1 MVKTMGWMA
10 MMNGTGE
17 QIMHAESAGGSPIV
31 TINQINLTG
40 RQILSIGSMLI
51 GAIMTAYTA
60 GWLFLPAKQ
69 KEFEALN
76 QTVAVMQQ
84 QFSESR
90 AAITRLTVA
99 VDNMSGIITEL
110 KNSAAPRAKTR

>member
-1 MVKTMGWMA
+1 
-10 MMNGTGE
+10 MNGTGE
-17 QIMHAESAGGSPIV
+17 HVDQGAPIV

-40 RQILSIGSMLI
+40 KQIVSIGSMLI

-76 QTVAVMQQ
+76 DVVKVMQVQ
-84 QFSESR
+84 LTESR
-90 AAITRLTVA
+90 EAINRLTVA
-99 VDNMSGIITEL
+99 VETMGGALRDM
-110 KNSAAPRAKTR
+110 KNIAAVPLPRAKNR